1 MLSIHND
8 FKTIQLA
15 VYFTDLDKEDTRVY
29 RFLLPKMLTTHTNS
43 LNSKLLMSQ
52 KLENLYGAYFSTKV
66 EQIGNYSV
74 ISIVLTVVDPKIVE
88 DETLLT
94 DALQLFEDVIY
105 GHDEF
110 SQSIFNEE
118 KRMLVEQWETL
129 KDKKRLYAQ
138 TKFYEHFFENDKYGY
153 PMSGTLE
160 DAKKITL
167 AKLKK
172 YYQSV
177 FIQNASR
184 LVVNGNVSTHD
195 LLKIEKVLKQE
206 NKINIPFLTQFREP
220 RALKTVFEETDM
232 NQAIVKIGYH
242 FPIFRANP
250 LYDAAVIL
258 DTILG
263 GYPDSRLFQQIR
275 EVEGLCY
282 DIQSNYDHYKGVL
295 TISSGVDIKNKEIA
309 LKSIQ
314 DLVFE
319 MISIGISEQELI
331 QAKSYYQHQIKSSLD
346 SQSVLTKR
354 AFVRDLL
361 NYDETI
367 EEKLKKI
374 DQVKIVDV
382 NEALKKLTIDTIYV
396 LFGGQ
401 S

>member
-29 RFLLPKMLTTHTNS
+29 RFLLPKMLTAHTNS

-74 ISIVLTVVDPKIVE
+74 ISMVLTIVDPKIVE
-88 DETLLT
+88 DETLL
-94 DALQLFEDVIY
+94 DQALELFNDVIY

-110 SQSIFNEE
+110 SKSIFNEE
-118 KRMLVEQWETL
+118 KRMLIEQWETL

-167 AKLKK
+167 TKLKK

-177 FIQNASR
+177 FMNNATR
-184 LVVNGNVSTHD
+184 LVVNGNVSDQD
-195 LLKIEKVLKQE
+195 LIKIEMLFKQE
-206 NKINIPFLTQFREP
+206 HKTNIPFLTQFREP
-220 RALKTVFEETDM
+220 RALKTVFEVTDM

-242 FPIFRANP
+242 FPIFRANA

-275 EVEGLCY
+275 EIQALCY
-282 DIQSNYDHYKGVL
+282 DIQSNYDQYKGVI
-295 TISSGVDIKNKEIA
+295 TISSGVDIKNKEKA
-309 LKSIQ
+309 LNSIK
-314 DLVFE
+314 DLVFD
-319 MISIGISEQELI
+319 MISKGITEQELI
-331 QAKSYYQHQIKSSLD
+331 QAKFFYQHQIKNSLD

-354 AFVRDLL
+354 AFIRDLL
-361 NYDETI
+361 NYDESI
-367 EEKLKKI
+367 EEKLEKI
-374 DQVKIVDV
+374 NRITIEEV
-382 NEALKKLTIDTIYV
+382 NEALKRLTIDTIYV
-396 LFGGQ
+396 LYGGQ

>member
-1 MLSIHND
+1 MLFIHND

-15 VYFTDLDKEDTRVY
+15 VYFTDLDKIDTRVY
-29 RFLLPKMLTTHTNS
+29 RFLLPKMLTTHTNH

-74 ISIVLTVVDPKIVE
+74 ISIVLTIVDPKIVE
-88 DETLLT
+88 DQRLL
-94 DALQLFEDVIY
+94 DQALELFKDVIY
-105 GHDEF
+105 GHNQF
-110 SQSIFNEE
+110 SKSIFNEE
-118 KRMLVEQWETL
+118 KRMLIEQWETL

-167 AKLKK
+167 TKLKK
-172 YYQSV
+172 YYESV
-177 FIQNASR
+177 FLNNATK
-184 LVVNGNVSTHD
+184 LVVNGNVLSHD
-195 LLKIEKVLKQE
+195 LLKIENVLKHE

-220 RALKTVFEETDM
+220 RELKTVFEETDM

-242 FPIFRANP
+242 FPIFRADY

-275 EVEGLCY
+275 ELCY

-295 TISSGVDIKNKEIA
+295 TISSGVDIKNKESA
-309 LKSIQ
+309 LDSIQ
-314 DLVFE
+314 RLVLD
-319 MISIGISEQELI
+319 MISFGITNQELI
-331 QAKSYYQHQIKSSLD
+331 QAKSFYQHQIKSSLD

-354 AFVRDLL
+354 AFIRDLL

-367 EEKLKKI
+367 EEKLDKI
-374 DQVKIVDV
+374 DRITIEEV

>member
-15 VYFTDLDKEDTRVY
+15 VYFTDIDKEDTRVY
-29 RFLLPKMLTTHTNS
+29 RFLLPKMLTTHTNN
-43 LNSKLLMSQ
+43 LNSKLLMSL

-74 ISIVLTVVDPKIVE
+74 VSMVLTIVDPNIVE
-88 DETLLT
+88 DETLL
-94 DALQLFEDVIY
+94 DQALELFKDVIY

-110 SQSIFNEE
+110 SKAIFNEE
-118 KRMLVEQWETL
+118 KRMLIEQWETL

-138 TKFYEHFFENDKYGY
+138 NKFYEHFFENDKYGY

-160 DAKKITL
+160 DVKKITL

-177 FIQNASR
+177 FIHNAAK
-184 LVVNGNVSTHD
+184 LIVNGNVSDQD
-195 LLKIEKVLKQE
+195 LIKIEKVLKYE
-206 NKINIPFLTQFREP
+206 HKINIPFLTAFREP

-242 FPIFRANP
+242 FPIFRAND

-282 DIQSNYDHYKGVL
+282 DIQSNYDHYKGAL
-295 TISSGVDIKNKEIA
+295 MISSGVDIRNKEKA
-309 LKSIQ
+309 LNSIQ
-314 DLVFE
+314 NLVSN
-319 MISIGISEQELI
+319 MICDGITEQELI
-331 QAKSYYQHQIKSSLD
+331 QAKYYYQHQIKSSLD

-354 AFVRDLL
+354 AFIRDLL
-361 NYDETI
+361 NYEETI
-367 EEKLKKI
+367 EEKLYKI
-374 DQVKIVDV
+374 NRITIDEV

-396 LFGGQ
+396 LHGGQ

>member
-29 RFLLPKMLTTHTNS
+29 RFLLPKMLTSHTNH

-74 ISIVLTVVDPKIVE
+74 ISIVLTIVDPKIVD
-88 DETLLT
+88 DEVLLH
-94 DALQLFEDVIY
+94 DALELFKDVIY
-105 GHDEF
+105 SHDDF
-110 SQSIFNEE
+110 SKSIFNEE
-118 KRMLVEQWETL
+118 KRMLIEQWETL

-138 TKFYEHFFENDKYGY
+138 TKFYEHFFENDPYGY

-167 AKLKK
+167 SKLSK
-172 YYQSV
+172 YYQSI
-177 FIQNASR
+177 FINNATR
-184 LVVNGNVSTHD
+184 LVVNGNVSQQD
-195 LLKIEKVLKQE
+195 LFKIEKALKHE
-206 NKINIPFLTQFREP
+206 NKIGIPFSTSFREP

-232 NQAIVKIGYH
+232 NQAIIKVGYH
-242 FPIFRANP
+242 FPIFRADL

-295 TISSGVDIKNKEIA
+295 MISSGVDIKNKEKA

-319 MISIGISEQELI
+319 MISNGITEQELI
-331 QAKSYYQHQIKSSLD
+331 QAKSYYQHQIKTSLD
-346 SQSVLTKR
+346 SQSILTKR

-374 DQVKIVDV
+374 EQIPIESV
-382 NEALKKLTIDTIYV
+382 NHALKKLTIDTIYV